1 MNTVTEP
8 AIIRRNILDIAYK
21 YQASHIGT
29 CLSVVEILLSVYG
42 GIDLLKIRNKVDDR
56 DRVIVSKGHS
66 AAALY
71 SVLNY
76 VGLLSDKEFGTY
88 YQNNSKL
95 GGHVSSAVTAV
106 EHSTGALGHG
116 LPVAVGISIGLI
128 SKKIESNVYVIVGD
142 GELHEGTN
150 WEAMHLAGH
159 LGLNN
164 LCLLIDYNGLSG
176 IGKTNSCCNL
186 EPLKKR
192 LEYSAFEVHEVD
204 GHNQEDISFIL
215 QIGKMRGTEHPIAII
230 CHTVKGK
237 GVSFME
243 NNNAWHYKPL
253 SKEDYEKAI
262 LEVSKKGKNAG

>member
-1 MNTVTEP
+1 VNESS
-8 AIIRRNILDIAYK
+8 IIRRRILDIAYK
-21 YQASHIGT
+21 SQASHIGA
-29 CLSVVEILLSVYG
+29 CLSVVEMLLSIYG
-42 GIDLLKIRNKVDDR
+42 NIDLLKIRNKVDDR

-71 SVLNY
+71 VVLNY
-76 VGLLSDKEFGTY
+76 VGLLSDKELGTY
-88 YQNNSKL
+88 YQNNSIL
-95 GGHVSSAVTAV
+95 GGHVSSAVIAV

-128 SKKIESNVYVIVGD
+128 SKKMGSNVYVLVGD

-150 WEAMHLAGH
+150 WEAIHLAGH

-176 IGKTNSCCNL
+176 IGRINDCCSI
-186 EPLKKR
+186 EPLKER
-192 LEYSAFEVHEVD
+192 LESNGFETHERD
-204 GHNQEDISFIL
+204 GHDQGGIDFTL
-215 QIGKMRGTEHPIAII
+215 QLQKLRGTGHPMAII

-243 NNNAWHYKPL
+243 NNNTWHYKSL
-253 SKEDYEKAI
+253 GKEDYEKAI
-262 LEVSKKGKNAG
+262 LEIGNR